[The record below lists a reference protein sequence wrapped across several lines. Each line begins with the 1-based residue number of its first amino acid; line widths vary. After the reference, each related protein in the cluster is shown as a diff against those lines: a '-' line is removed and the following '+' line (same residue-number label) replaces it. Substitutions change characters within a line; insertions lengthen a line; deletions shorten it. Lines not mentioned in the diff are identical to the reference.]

1 MKTSILFILLAS
13 TLFNEQ
19 FSPKAIVLSHSD
31 YKKSTGMACV
41 LYDNNF
47 YNMKWF
53 GIDKD
58 HKRKRWI
65 IKEVD
70 ECSFGSRNSDFKD
83 VINKPEK
90 APAEI
95 LAQLKLLKS
104 KTPPKHPK

>member
-13 TLFNEQ
+13 ILFNKQ
-19 FSPKAIVLSHSD
+19 ISTKAIVLSHSD
-31 YKKSTGMACV
+31 YKKSSGIACV
-41 LYDNNF
+41 LYDEKF

-58 HKRKRWI
+58 HKKKRWVI
-65 IKEVD
+65 TEVD
-70 ECSFGSRNSDFKD
+70 KCGFGGPNSDFKD

-95 LAQLKLLKS
+95 LTQLQLLKS
-104 KTPPKHPK
+104 ETPPKHPK